1 MFCRLE
7 GCGIC
12 CEKNKLGDWLAQ
24 AIGSGVEVALV
35 GEGKRVEAF
44 MPVVGVGVL
53 GPLEPVDDEIGDGG
67 GDDLVSNLESVAGGD
82 DVEESSNGVDSAE
95 GEDDDEERIYGLA
108 DDGGADGTGPELAS
122 VRDELE
128 TCHGVGVGELSG
140 PEGDETGGENSRDEA
155 EDRGEGLLIAPSGG
169 RRERD
174 DDRPDEVEEGG
185 AEEAQPD
192 GAAGGGK
199 TVDLGK
205 DVSKDVGDGKEQNGA
220 ADRKRA
226 DGPASD
232 CEGTDEADL
241 LRDEIGDEQDDDERG
256 GEGVEIFEAAGG

>member
-155 EDRGEGLLIAPSGG
+155 EDRGECLLVFPAGSGG
-169 RRERD
+169 QRD
-174 DDRPDEVEEGG
+174 DDSAHDIKQRG
-185 AEEAQPD
+185 AKEAEPD
-192 GAAGGGK
+192 GAAGGREAI
-199 TVDLGK
+199 DLSE
-205 DVSKDVGDGKEQNGA
+205 DVAEDIGDGKEKN
-220 ADRKRA
+220 
-226 DGPASD
+226 
-232 CEGTDEADL
+232 
-241 LRDEIGDEQDDDERG
+241 
-256 GEGVEIFEAAGG
+256 